1 MRTKRTRRSVIL
13 GLSLFWVYSLSGQE
27 IPNPVL
33 SDLQP
38 RLPGWTLSE
47 APRSFSPGT
56 LFEYIDGAA
65 ENFLSY
71 GFRELSVGDF
81 KKDGSAAS
89 LTVEVYDMGD
99 ETRAFGIYSS
109 ERYPESRFLD
119 IGSQGYLEEGT
130 LNFIVGGFYVKLL
143 CFDCGEGAE
152 EVLMAVARQI
162 EAKVPIKGR
171 LPSALSLF
179 PREGLVANSEKFVR
193 QNVLGFGFLH
203 HGYLADYRAQGQ
215 EFEMFIIQGTNA
227 QDARDMLDMYLDS
240 QRKAGQPPQTNSLGY
255 QIKDRYSQNIYVALC
270 RDMILGV
277 MRIKDGSEALGE
289 KYLGWLVQSVEK

>member
-179 PREGLVANSEKFVR
+179 PREGLVANSEKFVL